1 MHEEIEAW
9 ERDRTLDA
17 IGLAC
22 PLPVPKA
29 RKILAGMRAGERL
42 LVAASD
48 PMAAI
53 DIPHLCVEDGHWLEK
68 SARHPDPT
76 GARLFFLVV
85 VGDGPKRD
93 FSLGE
98 EESAAEPPQDEPG
111 GANT

>member
-9 ERDRTLDA
+9 QRDRTLDA

-22 PLPVPKA
+22 PLPVLKA
-29 RKILAGMRAGERL
+29 RKILAGMQAGERL

-53 DIPHLCVEDGHWLEK
+53 DIPHLCVEDGHRLEK
-68 SARHPDPT
+68 SARHPGMA
-76 GARLFFLVV
+76 GAWLYFLVV

-98 EESAAEPPQDEPG
+98 EESAADTPQDGAG
-111 GANT
+111 GANS